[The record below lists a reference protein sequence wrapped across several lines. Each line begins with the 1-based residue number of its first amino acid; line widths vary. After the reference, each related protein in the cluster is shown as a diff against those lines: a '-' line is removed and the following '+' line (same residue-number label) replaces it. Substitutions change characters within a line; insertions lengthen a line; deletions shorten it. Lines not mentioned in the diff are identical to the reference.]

1 MSIFLILLA
10 AGESKRLKSSVPKP
24 YITVNKK
31 KLLEHAL
38 NSFRNF
44 RAIKKTVIVY
54 NKKHKKHLNKLNL
67 KNILKITGGKT
78 RQESTFGAL
87 NKIKKMNCKK
97 VLIHDAARPFPSKK
111 IINEIIKKLRTNHA
125 VVPIIKVID
134 ATKRVKKKIIFKNIK
149 RNSLRFSQTPQGFTF
164 KKIYEK
170 HKKNINTLFDDDSAL
185 FTDDGE
191 KVVSINGSKTNLKI
205 TDKEDLD
212 IFKSLTKGK
221 NYSGIGFDVHRL
233 VIGKKLYLG
242 GIKIPFVL
250 GLKGHSD
257 ADPVLHAL
265 IDSLLGACRLGDIGK
280 LFSDKNNKY
289 KNIRSTFLLRKI
301 IELIKSKN
309 FSINNI
315 DINIIAQKPKVKK
328 YSKKMIQK
336 ISSLC
341 EINPNEINNN
351 IDVVIDA
358 KVPGANLI
366 YPIPKKVTNNK
377 FILLIIFGYRG
388 YNLRCYRISFSN

>member
-24 YITVNKK
+24 YITVNNK

-38 NSFRNF
+38 NSFQDF

-54 NKKHKKHLNKLNL
+54 NKKHKKHLNKLNP
-67 KNILKITGGKT
+67 KNTLKIAGGKT
-78 RQESTFGAL
+78 RQESTFKAL
-87 NKIKKMNCKK
+87 KKIKKMNCKK

-125 VVPIIKVID
+125 VVPIIKIND
-134 ATKRVKKKIIFKNIK
+134 ATKRVEKKIIFKNIK

-170 HKKNINTLFDDDSAL
+170 HKKNMNTSVDDDSAL

-212 IFKSLTKGK
+212 IFRSLIKGK

-233 VIGKKLYLG
+233 AKGRKLYLG

-280 LFSDKNNKY
+280 LFSDKNKKY
-289 KNIRSTFLLRKI
+289 KNIRSTILVKKVVK
-301 IELIKSKN
+301 LIKSKN

-315 DINIIAQKPKVKK
+315 DINIIAQKPKIKK
-328 YSKKMIQK
+328 YSKKMIQT
-336 ISSLC
+336 ISKLC
-341 EINPNEINNN
+341 EINPNEIN
-351 IDVVIDA
+351 IKGKTTEKLGLIGKGKAIASEVITSVIKYD
-358 KVPGANLI
+358 
-366 YPIPKKVTNNK
+366 
-377 FILLIIFGYRG
+377 
-388 YNLRCYRISFSN
+388 

>member
-24 YITVNKK
+24 YITVNNK

-38 NSFRNF
+38 NSFKDF

-54 NKKHKKHLNKLNL
+54 NKKHKKHLNKLNP
-67 KNILKITGGKT
+67 KNTLKIAGGKT
-78 RQESTFGAL
+78 RQESTFRAL
-87 NKIKKMNCKK
+87 KKIKKMNCKK
-97 VLIHDAARPFPSKK
+97 VLIHDSARPFPSKK
-111 IINEIIKKLRTNHA
+111 IINQIIRKLRTNHA
-125 VVPIIKVID
+125 VVPIIKIND
-134 ATKRVKKKIIFKNIK
+134 ATKRVEKKIIFKNIK

-170 HKKNINTLFDDDSAL
+170 HKKNINTYVDDDSAL
-185 FTDDGE
+185 FIDDGE
-191 KVVSINGSKTNLKI
+191 KVVSINGSKRNLKI

-212 IFKSLTKGK
+212 IIKSLTKGK

-233 VIGKKLYLG
+233 VKGRKLYLG

-280 LFSDKNNKY
+280 LFPDKNKKY
-289 KNIRSTFLLRKI
+289 KNIRSAILLGKV
-301 IELIKSKN
+301 IELIKSEN

-315 DINIIAQKPKVKK
+315 DINIIAQKPKIKK
-328 YSKKMIQK
+328 YSKKMIRK
-336 ISSLC
+336 ISKLC
-341 EINPNEINNN
+341 EINPNEIN
-351 IDVVIDA
+351 IKGKTTERLGLIGKGKAIASEVITS
-358 KVPGANLI
+358 V
-366 YPIPKKVTNNK
+366 NK
-377 FILLIIFGYRG
+377 YDQ
-388 YNLRCYRISFSN
+388 